1 MLVFFFSNLVRNPS
15 PLPQIPLEPSTV
27 ERKIRT
33 ILFWNSYWIW
43 EYFDMGKGNEGFKDC
58 PNNNNCFTT
67 RNRSLL
73 YDPNYIVDAVVFH
86 GVNVPLNE
94 LSSLKVGKNQLLRL
108 NKGIK
113 PLIVLFMLVSHTFI
127 QYLLLIII

>member
-1 MLVFFFSNLVRNPS
+1 MP
-15 PLPQIPLEPSTV
+15 PIPLKISPT

-33 ILFWNSYWIW
+33 ILFWNSIWILD
-43 EYFDMGKGNEGFKDC
+43 YFEDFKGC
-58 PNNNNCFTT
+58 PNHKNCITT

-86 GVNVPLNE
+86 GVNVPVNE
-94 LSSLKVGKNQLLRL
+94 FNSLKVGKNQILRL

-113 PLIVLFMLVSHTFI
+113 PLIVLYMLVSH
-127 QYLLLIII
+127 LLFVVLYVFN